1 MYFRCP
7 EHNPDEKKI
16 PRDDEVCGYPIQKEL
31 FGKPGE
37 FCRSSKRACQ
47 AHYCWEKFRRA
58 ELDMERVKQW
68 MKVDELIEQERMVR
82 SSMSN
87 RAGVLGLL
95 LHSTFNHEL
104 EERFKKRAARPV
116 AK

>member
-1 MYFRCP
+1 
-7 EHNPDEKKI
+7 
-16 PRDDEVCGYPIQKEL
+16 
-31 FGKPGE
+31 
-37 FCRSSKRACQ
+37 
-47 AHYCWEKFRRA
+47 
-58 ELDMERVKQW
+58 MERVKQW

>member
-1 MYFRCP
+1 
-7 EHNPDEKKI
+7 
-16 PRDDEVCGYPIQKEL
+16 
-31 FGKPGE
+31 
-37 FCRSSKRACQ
+37 
-47 AHYCWEKFRRA
+47 
-58 ELDMERVKQW
+58 